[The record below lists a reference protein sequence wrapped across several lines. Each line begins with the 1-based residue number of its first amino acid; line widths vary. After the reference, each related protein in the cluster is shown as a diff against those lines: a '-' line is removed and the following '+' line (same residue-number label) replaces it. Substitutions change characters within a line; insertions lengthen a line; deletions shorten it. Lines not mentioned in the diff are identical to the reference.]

1 MTSFS
6 DWIRD
11 ETKRRGWSQACL
23 AERAGLSR
31 SMISK
36 MLTSDQRKPG
46 MKFFVGIATAFEMP
60 LADVIV
66 IWKKQAGQCESKEP
80 KELAGI

>member
-11 ETKRRGWSQACL
+11 ETMLRGWSQASL

-36 MLTSDQRKPG
+36 MLTSDCRKPG
-46 MKFFVGIATAFEMP
+46 MKFFVGIANAFEMP
-60 LADVIV
+60 LADVIL
-66 IWKKQAGQCESKEP
+66 ISERGRQRENQEANEQ
-80 KELAGI
+80 